1 VTLTHAS
8 VATIYQAS
16 LTTSRWTGTI
26 VVLKSIS
33 FAALATLLARDHNAA
48 ARLDWLAGEK

>member
-1 VTLTHAS
+1 
-8 VATIYQAS
+8 VAAVYQAS

-33 FAALATLLARDHNAA
+33 FAALAAPLARDRNAA